1 MIRLLWIAL
10 SLILVIPQ
18 ASASGLSEA
27 YKKEFAFLEA
37 EKRALQSRL
46 RELKADR
53 SSRAAKAEREITAL
67 QNGLFA
73 SNENIAGLE
82 EELSRLDQKKNDG
95 GEDLLRVRETLKRAT
110 DRLAE
115 MGTEGLSVPGE
126 DAQPEELAQ
135 AIASVFQHGL
145 DHLKLSQQIRTT
157 SGAFF
162 TPDGTRV
169 EGEILHFGHV
179 ARFGSAGSTQ
189 GALAPAGGGEWKI
202 WPASNG
208 ATAGALVAN
217 QAPTEGLE
225 IFLVDSPDKAVE
237 PKVEKTALMII
248 EAGGVIAWV
257 IVGLGTVAMFLALL
271 RLLGLLYHTLGGG
284 TLAEKTA
291 QLVSDGQFEEARNRL
306 SGNRLALSPV
316 LRSLVVDPH
325 ADREE
330 LENRLSEALLKQSP
344 RLTRF
349 GSAMTVIAAVA
360 PLMGLLGT
368 VTGMISTFDVITE
381 HGTGDPRMLSGG
393 ISEALITTELGLIVA
408 IPTLILGTLL
418 TTWAK
423 QNMGRLEYSAL
434 HVLNHRPVEVPA
446 GAQGEN
452 SEA

>member
-1 MIRLLWIAL
+1 M
-10 SLILVIPQ
+10 
-18 ASASGLSEA
+18 
-27 YKKEFAFLEA
+27 
-37 EKRALQSRL
+37 
-46 RELKADR
+46 
-53 SSRAAKAEREITAL
+53 
-67 QNGLFA
+67 
-73 SNENIAGLE
+73 E

-179 ARFGSAGSTQ
+179 ARFGSAGNTQ
-189 GALAPAGGGEWKI
+189 GALATAGGGEWKI

-257 IVGLGTVAMFLALL
+257 IVGLGAVAMFLALL

-306 SGNRLALSPV
+306 SGNRLALSLSCGPRGGPPCRPGGIGK
-316 LRSLVVDPH
+316 LAFRGPAETKSATHALWFRHDRDCRGRS
-325 ADREE
+325 
-330 LENRLSEALLKQSP
+330 
-344 RLTRF
+344 
-349 GSAMTVIAAVA
+349 
-360 PLMGLLGT
+360 LMGLLGT
-368 VTGMISTFDVITE
+368 VNSDQHLRCDHRTWNRRSTHAFRRD
-381 HGTGDPRMLSGG
+381 
-393 ISEALITTELGLIVA
+393 SEALITTELGLIVA
-408 IPTLILGTLL
+408 SHADSRNPPDHLGQTKYG
-418 TTWAK
+418 TT
-423 QNMGRLEYSAL
+423 EYSAL
-434 HVLNHRPVEVPA
+434 HVLNHRPVEATA
-446 GAQGEN
+446 GAQGRTAKHECSPRRDFLYFN
-452 SEA
+452 RGVGRGPLSMGACVLWFVIGCRRVVLKRGFRGE